1 MTVSSDPTFEVVVV
15 GNGSLGLSLG
25 LVLARRG
32 LDVAVVGDAARPF
45 AASAAAGAMNGCFG
59 EVTPALLES
68 EFGRLKLAKDVRAT
82 HIWDEWEA
90 LLVEESDENAIRSA
104 DGTIVILNSIGV
116 PEIDSAG
123 YTAIRRAL
131 DEFDEPYEDLD
142 AAEVEWLRPDPGAR
156 PLRAMLIP
164 GEHAVNAPALLR
176 ALGTAF
182 VRAGGTLIDAL
193 ASEVLVDGERVVGV
207 ELASGQR
214 ISSPVVAVAAGSASH
229 GLLRGMPE
237 DIRSHIPAIVSGQGV
252 ALVIKTEDGTQ
263 PRTVIRTPNR
273 AFACGLHVVPR
284 GPGTIYVG
292 ATNDLMP
299 DPQRQAQLGDLA
311 LLMGCTRQMR
321 TDLVNGR
328 IERILV
334 GNRPVPLDGFPLI
347 GEAGVEG
354 LWMMSGTYR
363 DGLHQS
369 PLLAREMA
377 ARILGL
383 PYDHD
388 LDVFTPVRMPIQ
400 SLTRE
405 DCVETAVRHTLAVG
419 YEHDWRIPEDWP
431 DMIEEQLRRAYAETL
446 DEIDA
451 EFVPPPEFL
460 AFVEPPIH
468 AALRAYY
475 SACRQWPLAPA
486 LDRTVAA
493 VHANG
498 GMT

>member
-1 MTVSSDPTFEVVVV
+1 MPVSVDPTFEVVVV

-32 LDVAVVGDAARPF
+32 LDVAVIGEAARPF

-59 EVTPALLES
+59 EVTPGLMKSA
-68 EFGRLKLAKDVRAT
+68 FGRLKLAMDVRAM
-82 HIWDEWEA
+82 HLWDEWER
-90 LLVEESDENAIRSA
+90 LLVEESDEDAIRSA
-104 DGTIVILNSIGV
+104 DGTVVILNSIGV

-123 YTAIRRAL
+123 YASIRQAL
-131 DEFDEPYEDLD
+131 EEFDEPYEDLD
-142 AAEVEWLRPDPGAR
+142 AAEVEWLKPDPAAR

-164 GEHAVNAPALLR
+164 GEHAVDAPALLR
-176 ALGTAF
+176 ALTVAF
-182 VRAGGTLIDAL
+182 TRAGGTLVDAS
-193 ASEVLVDGERVVGV
+193 ASEVLVDGDRVDGV
-207 ELASGQR
+207 QLQSGPR
-214 ISSPVVAVAAGSASH
+214 ISSPVVVVAAGSASH
-229 GLLRGMPE
+229 GLLRGVPE
-237 DIRSHIPAIVSGQGV
+237 DIRNRIPAIVSGQGV
-252 ALVIKTEDGTQ
+252 ALVIDTEDGTQ

-284 GPGTIYVG
+284 GPGRIYVG

-299 DPQRQAQLGDLA
+299 EPQRKAQLGDLA
-311 LLMGCTRQMR
+311 LLMGCTRQMH

-328 IERILV
+328 IEQILV
-334 GNRPVPLDGFPLI
+334 GNRPVPLDGFPLV
-347 GEAGVEG
+347 GEAGVDG
-354 LWMMSGTYR
+354 LWMLSGTYR

-369 PLLAREMA
+369 PLLARELA

-383 PYDHD
+383 PHDPD
-388 LDVFTPVRMPIQ
+388 LDVFAPVRMPIQ

-431 DMIEEQLRRAYAETL
+431 EMIEEQLRRSYAETL
-446 DEIDA
+446 DAIDP

-475 SACRQWPLAPA
+475 GACRQWPLAPA
-486 LDRTVAA
+486 PDRTAAA